1 MRRGLITS
9 RGTSKHDKLVA
20 SVIKFMINVCD
31 ASPLEIETEKEVEI
45 TRGKSYIDVVWRDKY
60 IECIASNSG
69 LDQKKA
75 EQLLEIKIPLIFAFS
90 TEVNMK
96 SISRSIIPKIKK
108 ILVFDIEKE
117 KLFKT
122 FDNLDEYL
130 GYMMLG
136 NPVKTIDINL

>member
-1 MRRGLITS
+1 MKRGLVFSI
-9 RGTSKHDKLVA
+9 GPSKHTKLVA
-20 SVIKFMINVCD
+20 SVIKFLINVCD

-45 TRGKSYIDVVWRDKY
+45 TRGKAYIDVFWRGKY
-60 IECIASNSG
+60 IECIASNRG
-69 LDQKKA
+69 LDQKKI
-75 EQLLEIKIPLIFAFS
+75 EELLEIKIPIIFAFS

-96 SISRSIIPKIKK
+96 SISRSIIPRIKT

-130 GYMMLG
+130 GYMLIG